1 MIVFPANP
9 IIPADYKNRR
19 ERTSLRSLSLTS
31 GFHFIPLLSLENTGP
46 LKRTFC
52 PALGNSAHKATLHQP
67 FIAYFLVIP
76 IQSAYIMYS
85 IKIFYSSAYFY
96 CICSTLRTDCFYSCC
111 AKIFKNS
118 CISGEQYPPFFRIA
132 ATRVYIPFSLSLL

>member
-1 MIVFPANP
+1 M
-9 IIPADYKNRR
+9 KT
-19 ERTSLRSLSLTS
+19 TSLLVVFILSR
-31 GFHFIPLLSLENTGP
+31 ILSLENTGP

-52 PALGNSAHKATLHQP
+52 PVLGNSAHKATLHQP